1 MSKNWQIPRRTFL
14 RGMGTVVAL
23 PMLEAML
30 PGSKLFADTVGGA
43 AAPAAKAF
51 PKRMAFIYIP
61 NGVNTAKWEP
71 AKVGA
76 DYELSPTLAPLAP
89 HQADI
94 NVLSGLTHKNAFGM
108 GDGGGDHARACAT
121 YLTGKHPKKSASDI
135 HAGISVDQV
144 AANALGDK
152 TRLPSLELS
161 CDRGQEAG
169 SCDSGYSCAYQFN
182 ISWRS
187 ETQPMNPEIE
197 PKQAFDR
204 LFGAGTSA
212 EARQAQAV
220 RDHYDQSV
228 LDLVQDQAKSLES
241 KLGTTD
247 RRKLDE
253 YFTSIRDVERSIKQ
267 NGIAPPVVPDG
278 AMGDMNAE
286 YTFER
291 HMKLMFDLMALSF
304 QTNTTRVSSFLVSH
318 DGGNRPYPFI
328 GVAQGHHHIS
338 HHRNQPAALA
348 NLAIIDNWHV
358 KQFAYFLDKLK
369 SIKEGD
375 GNLLD
380 NSMIVFGGGISD
392 GNEHSHDNLPTIV
405 AGRGGGTI
413 TPGRHLKFDTTPMS
427 NFYVSLLNRMG
438 VKTERFG
445 DSTGALEAIA

>member
-1 MSKNWQIPRRTFL
+1 
-14 RGMGTVVAL
+14 
-23 PMLEAML
+23 
-30 PGSKLFADTVGGA
+30 
-43 AAPAAKAF
+43 
-51 PKRMAFIYIP
+51 
-61 NGVNTAKWEP
+61 
-71 AKVGA
+71 
-76 DYELSPTLAPLAP
+76 
-89 HQADI
+89 
-94 NVLSGLTHKNAFGM
+94 
-108 GDGGGDHARACAT
+108 
-121 YLTGKHPKKSASDI
+121 
-135 HAGISVDQV
+135 
-144 AANALGDK
+144 
-152 TRLPSLELS
+152 
-161 CDRGQEAG
+161 
-169 SCDSGYSCAYQFN
+169 
-182 ISWRS
+182 
-187 ETQPMNPEIE
+187 
-197 PKQAFDR
+197 
-204 LFGAGTSA
+204 
-212 EARQAQAV
+212 
-220 RDHYDQSV
+220 
-228 LDLVQDQAKSLES
+228 LVQDQAKSLES

-304 QTNTTRVSSFLVSH
+304 QTDTTRVSSFLVSH